1 MIVVKDCTGTY
12 LRLNNKDYK
21 VCNFKTVVS
30 FKEGEKV
37 KASFDKIENCSE
49 EIGLPVTCFL
59 FHEYESQITIKKI
72 KSF

>member
-1 MIVVKDCTGTY
+1 MKRILFVTALLLIIIISCKKENLETMIVVKDCTGTY

-37 KASFDKIENCSE
+37 KASFDK
-49 EIGLPVTCFL
+49 
-59 FHEYESQITIKKI
+59 
-72 KSF
+72 